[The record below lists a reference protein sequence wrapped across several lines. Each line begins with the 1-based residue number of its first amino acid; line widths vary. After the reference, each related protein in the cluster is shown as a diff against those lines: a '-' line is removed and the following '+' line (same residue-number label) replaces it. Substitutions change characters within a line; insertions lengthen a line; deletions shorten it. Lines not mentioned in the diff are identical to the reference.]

1 MADNLRVNSKKSEMS
16 NSTRNA
22 VLQFLLQH
30 YKDDKL
36 RRENRLPRSIICKP
50 EAILNAK
57 SCLNNVTND

>member
-1 MADNLRVNSKKSEMS
+1 MISGGDN
-16 NSTRNA
+16 T
-22 VLQFLLQH
+22 
-30 YKDDKL
+30 YKIKHMNKEKL